1 MFKQL
6 LRFALAAGTTALLAA
21 GTAQAQFNV
30 IPGRDYTPL
39 NPPQPTSGDATVEV
53 LEFFA
58 YGCIHCFHLE
68 PKLEKW
74 MGSLPKD
81 TKVTRVPTPFALRG
95 LNSIPL
101 YYTLEA
107 MGLIDK
113 LHIKIF
119 EAVHNDNLI
128 LGNPEV
134 RNQWLAKQGVDL
146 KKFQEVEKSFV
157 VVNKINKATEM
168 ATKYRIET
176 TPTLVVNGKYAV
188 PNQNN
193 TDTTFRVIDT
203 LAFNERAAAKETAK
217 AAPPAAAP
225 VPVKTGA
232 PAKPAPAKPAPT
244 KPAPPTK

>member
-6 LRFALAAGTTALLAA
+6 LRFALAAGATALLAA
-21 GTAQAQFNV
+21 GTAQAQFNA

-74 MGSLPKD
+74 MGALPKD

-95 LNSIPL
+95 LNSIPI

-146 KKFQEVEKSFV
+146 KKFQEVEKSFAV
-157 VVNKINKATEM
+157 QNKITRATEM

-188 PNQNN
+188 PNHNN

-203 LAFNERAAAKETAK
+203 LAFNERAAAKTAT
-217 AAPPAAAP
+217 PAAAP
-225 VPVKTGA
+225 VVVKTGA
-232 PAKPAPAKPAPT
+232 PATKPAPVKPVPAPAKPV
-244 KPAPPTK
+244 PPTK

>member
-6 LRFALAAGTTALLAA
+6 FRFALAAGTTALLAA

-74 MGSLPKD
+74 ASTLPKD
-81 TKVTRVPTPFALRG
+81 TKLTRVPTPFPSRG
-95 LNSIPL
+95 LNSVPIF
-101 YYTLEA
+101 YTLEA
-107 MGLIDK
+107 MDLLDK
-113 LHIKIF
+113 LHYKIF
-119 EAVHNDNLI
+119 EAVHNENLT

-146 KKFQEVEKSFV
+146 KKFQEVEKSFAV
-157 VVNKINKATEM
+157 QNKIKRATEM
-168 ATKYRIET
+168 STKYRIES

-203 LAFNERAAAKETAK
+203 LAFNERAAAKTAT
-217 AAPPAAAP
+217 PATAP
-225 VPVKTGA
+225 VAVKPGA
-232 PAKPAPAKPAPT
+232 PAKPAPAKPAPAPA
-244 KPAPPTK
+244 KPVPPTK